1 MAEEWQLRAR
11 RLWGTTGE
19 SEETEREGQFLSG
32 SRRNSGRLV
41 QNKGYWRRARTE
53 GAARPWPPA
62 VGGVVLRCVC
72 ESFLPR
78 SRRWSGSLHGCPAPL
93 WNLVSTPLFRMKLSG
108 IIGT

>member
-19 SEETEREGQFLSG
+19 SEETEREGRFLSG
-32 SRRNSGRLV
+32 SRRTSGRLV

-72 ESFLPR
+72 ESFL
-78 SRRWSGSLHGCPAPL
+78 HGCPAPL
-93 WNLVSTPLFRMKLSG
+93 WNSVSTPLFRMKLSG
-108 IIGT
+108 VIGT